1 MDFPSAYRDL
11 YPSVFRYVHRFTGDA
26 DAAEDIVQEAFL
38 RLLEQD
44 LPDDE
49 VRPWIFVVATNLVR
63 DGARKRTRRRRL
75 LATRE
80 EDRGA
85 QRTPQ
90 EEVERAEQI
99 ETVRSVLAG
108 LSERDRRLLLLR
120 EEGFRYAEIAEALGV
135 RPTSVGALIARALRR
150 FAAAYAARE
159 EVNAPSD
166 RG

>member
-159 EVNAPSD
+159 EANAPSD